1 MAARPPPQ
9 RHWRSYG
16 ADPLPTAAEAL
27 AEPFAAFPSWFL
39 RIECDRCGK
48 TVMHNEV
55 HAARWRD
62 LRLDDILT
70 RMRHDGC
77 GGLPGKAE
85 LLTGLEGA
93 SSRPVRRIV
102 LRAG

>member
-1 MAARPPPQ
+1 MREVPR

-48 TVMHNEV
+48 MVMHDEA
-55 HAARWRD
+55 HAARWRERT
-62 LRLDDILT
+62 LADILR
-70 RMRHDGC
+70 RMRT
-77 GGLPGKAE
+77 KAAR
-85 LLTGLEGA
+85 G
-93 SSRPVRRIV
+93 RPSC
-102 LRAG
+102 